1 MISRSQSRYGGDPFQ
16 PAREQI
22 GGRDLGLRIER
33 REVACEAA
41 HHPQPQAVVAL
52 ARAGL
57 AGPAERQLAG
67 DPFRARLLEEGDEP
81 GELAP
86 GALELEPELPAD
98 PQVVDQVIVERAH
111 AAPPP
116 GHGIASAL
124 NAAWSTLA

>member
-1 MISRSQSRYGGDPFQ
+1 MNSVISVRAEQVGRDPFQ
-16 PAREQI
+16 PGREQI
-22 GGRDLGLRIER
+22 GERDLGLRIER
-33 REVACEAA
+33 RAVACEAA

-86 GALELEPELPAD
+86 GALELNPSCRR
-98 PQVVDQVIVERAH
+98 IRR
-111 AAPPP
+111 
-116 GHGIASAL
+116 
-124 NAAWSTLA
+124 